1 MAEIKQTT
9 VDDLPDLLK
18 LVEQYW
24 SFENIS
30 GFEPVRLATQLERLC
45 STPQLGCSW
54 IACEGDTPVGY
65 LLAVYVF
72 SLEHGGLTAEIDE
85 FFVLAQYRGRG
96 VGSGM
101 LQTAESTFI
110 RAGCTNVSLQLA
122 HGNDAARVFYR
133 RNGYKERSGYELLDK
148 VIFSW

>member
-1 MAEIKQTT
+1 MVEIKQATA
-9 VDDLPDLLK
+9 DDIPSLLK

-24 SFENIS
+24 GFENIS

-54 IACEGDTPVGY
+54 IAYEGDTPVGY

-85 FFVLAQYRGRG
+85 FFMLSQYRGHG
-96 VGSGM
+96 VGSAM
-101 LQTAESTFI
+101 LQAAESTFI

-122 HGNDAARVFYR
+122 HGNDTARVFYR
-133 RNGYKERSGYELLDK
+133 RNGYKERSGYGLLDK
-148 VIFSW
+148 TIFFW